1 MIDCDAC
8 EKRHRDKE
16 GVIKCR
22 LRLAR
27 KQEKAA
33 AKAADQEKRQNYA
46 ALHPLRD
53 YLQEQRTLGRQWVNI
68 NADVKRL
75 YPTPL
80 AWAHECAQSPCPVET
95 CAGDAWSVVVI
106 LGLDSERFHWPMTP
120 ARVGRYAREVEG
132 YVNTPWVETVPW
144 KKAPIA
150 RGDGAPLAPLGALT
164 EWYLELTEEVED
176 AEVD

>member
-8 EKRHRDKE
+8 QKRHRDKAA
-16 GVIKCR
+16 VLKCR
-22 LRLAR
+22 LRL
-27 KQEKAA
+27 EKRV
-33 AKAADQEKRQNYA
+33 AKAKELEQDRERRQAYA

-53 YLQEQRTLGRQWVNI
+53 YLAEQRAQGRQWVNI

-75 YPTPL
+75 YPAP
-80 AWAHECAQSPCPVET
+80 ADWSHECAQAPCPVEYV
-95 CAGDAWSVVVI
+95 AQKEWSVIVI
-106 LGLDSERFHWPMTP
+106 LGLDSERFHWPMTE
-120 ARVGRYAREVEG
+120 ARVGRYVREVEG